1 MMSNNPDLVA
11 VIMAG
16 GAGTRF
22 WPMSTEARPKQ
33 FLRLFGERTLLQL
46 SYDRLASFIDPERIL
61 VLTSARFEDL
71 VAEQLGSELPAG
83 NIIGEPMRRDTSAAV
98 ALAALLCQRRFGDA
112 VMGVFTSDHLI
123 EPTAEL
129 ERAVR
134 SAAAGAAA
142 SERALYTFG
151 IQPTFPSEG
160 FGYLERADLLDDDDG
175 IEHYELERF
184 VEKPK
189 RAEAEEYLATGR
201 YYWNSGMFIWRTEA
215 ILAELQRLLPKH
227 LEYLG
232 AAVERD
238 GEADWADALRAG
250 FEPLV
255 KKSIDFGV
263 MEKAAARGL
272 VRCVVPRF
280 RWSDVGGWL
289 ALEEHLQQDASDNAH
304 LGRLEQLDARR
315 NLVFC
320 EEPGETVALVGV
332 EDLVVVRSGG
342 KTLITRRDNT
352 EAIKKLVENLPNDLK

>member
-1 MMSNNPDLVA
+1 MSNNQDLVA

-71 VAEQLGSELPAG
+71 VAEQLGDELPAA

-112 VMGVFTSDHLI
+112 VMGIFTSDHLI
-123 EPTAEL
+123 EPDAGL

-142 SERALYTFG
+142 SDRALYTFG
-151 IQPTFPSEG
+151 IQ
-160 FGYLERADLLDDDDG
+160 
-175 IEHYELERF
+175 HCELERF
-184 VEKPK
+184 VEKPE
-189 RAEAEEYLATGR
+189 RARAEEYLATGR
-201 YYWNSGMFIWRTEA
+201 YYWNSGMFIWRTSA
-215 ILAELQRLLPKH
+215 ILAELKRLLPKH
-227 LEYLG
+227 LEHLG
-232 AAVERD
+232 AAVARD

-250 FEPLV
+250 FEPLA
-255 KKSIDFGV
+255 KTSIDFGV
-263 MEKAAARGL
+263 MEKAASRGL

-280 RWSDVGGWL
+280 QWSDVGGWL
-289 ALEEHLQQDASDNAH
+289 ALEEHLEQDAGGNAH
-304 LGRLEQLDARR
+304 LGHLEQLDSGR

-320 EEPGETVALVGV
+320 EDPAETVALVGV
-332 EDLVVVRSGG
+332 KDLVVVRSGQ
-342 KTLITRRDNT
+342 KTLVTHRDNT
-352 EAIKKLVENLPNDLK
+352 EAIKKLVADLPDDLK